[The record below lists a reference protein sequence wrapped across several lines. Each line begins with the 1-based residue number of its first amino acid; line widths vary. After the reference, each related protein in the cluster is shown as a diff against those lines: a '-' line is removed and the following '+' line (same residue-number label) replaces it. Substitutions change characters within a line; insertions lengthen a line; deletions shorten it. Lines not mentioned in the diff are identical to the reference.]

1 MVLKQIKKI
10 SVIVSLLLAVLVQI
24 LIPNSAKQPETQQ
37 PYYLYF
43 LYILGVVF
51 IVVYIISFFI

>member
-51 IVVYIISFFI
+51 IDV